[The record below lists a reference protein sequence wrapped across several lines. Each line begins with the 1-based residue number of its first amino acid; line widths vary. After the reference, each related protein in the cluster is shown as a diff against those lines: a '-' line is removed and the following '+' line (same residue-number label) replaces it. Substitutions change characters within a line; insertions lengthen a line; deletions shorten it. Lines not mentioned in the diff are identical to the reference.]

1 MEKNQAV
8 VVAPRVQSVMS
19 LDGSIEPTKVQGTF
33 FDRSDRV
40 PKKMDGWF
48 LLTDHRDS
56 HGNQISAWVNHDVM
70 CGIKGA
76 LVNDK
81 NEHAKPG
88 EVGTL
93 NERAYFSRTSG
104 VWNCEEAVATTEV
117 IPEGISKERWDSW
130 TPAQKAEFVK

>member
-1 MEKNQAV
+1 MEKNQAI
-8 VVAPRVQSVMS
+8 VVAPRVQTVMS
-19 LDGSIEPTKVQGTF
+19 IDGSLEPTKVVGTF
-33 FDRSDRV
+33 FDRESKGKV
-40 PKKMDGWF
+40 NGWF
-48 LLTDHRDS
+48 LLTKHKDS

-104 VWNCEEAVATTEV
+104 VWTCEEA
-117 IPEGISKERWDSW
+117 K
-130 TPAQKAEFVK
+130 K